1 MLRRSGEC
9 VIHRNYEKSE
19 IDENLISGFL
29 SAAFSFGSKIGGSTI
44 ECLVLKD
51 KKFVFRAIN
60 NLIFGA
66 YTDIDDPIEDK
77 LEIISN
83 EFIETYGNLE
93 DWDRDRD
100 RFVDFLPKL
109 DKIFEALGREA
120 PNTLLNKFIQKIQTG
135 KNLEIKES
143 LDEWIKSLK
152 EKAKKTIM

>member
-1 MLRRSGEC
+1 M
-9 VIHRNYEKSE
+9 
-19 IDENLISGFL
+19 DENLISGFL
-29 SAAFSFGSKIGGSTI
+29 SAAFSFGSKIGGSNI
-44 ECLVLKD
+44 ECLILKD
-51 KKFVFRAIN
+51 KKFVFRAVN

-83 EFIETYGNLE
+83 EFIKTYGNLE
-93 DWDRDRD
+93 DWDRNRD

-120 PNTLLNKFIQKIQTG
+120 PDILLNNFIQKIQTG
-135 KNLEIKES
+135 KSLEIKES

-152 EKAKKTIM
+152 EKAKKL